1 MISTILSKLNSIPAD
16 KTAHF
21 AVGTVL
27 FAVLL
32 PFTSVAFA
40 DAWTGPDKTQHAAVG
55 AIIGAAVSAATKDP
69 LKGCV
74 AATAIGAAK
83 EIYDY
88 QHPLKHTASFKDF
101 AVTAVAGCAL
111 SYTTHWMIT
120 PSEVRYSW
128 KF

>member
-1 MISTILSKLNSIPAD
+1 MTIPQLPAD
-16 KTAHF
+16 KEGHLIAGLACFCVFGLGLSKAH
-21 AVGTVL
+21 
-27 FAVLL
+27 
-32 PFTSVAFA
+32 A

-55 AIIGAAVSAATKDP
+55 AIIGAAISAATKDP

-111 SYTTHWMIT
+111 SYTTHWVIT